1 MAAKAS
7 RSCTKQIMVFS
18 YPQNIWLIRDQL
30 YVSNVRK
37 PGPSKHFDFT
47 LVATNENEIEGSGL
61 NGFIA
66 SEVRENAGFSLKQ
79 NVER

>member
-18 YPQNIWLIRDQL
+18 YLQNIWLIRDQL

-37 PGPSKHFDFT
+37 TGPSKHFDFT
-47 LVATNENEIEGSGL
+47 LLATNEYEIVSSGL
-61 NGFIA
+61 NEFQG
-66 SEVRENAGFSLKQ
+66 
-79 NVER
+79 